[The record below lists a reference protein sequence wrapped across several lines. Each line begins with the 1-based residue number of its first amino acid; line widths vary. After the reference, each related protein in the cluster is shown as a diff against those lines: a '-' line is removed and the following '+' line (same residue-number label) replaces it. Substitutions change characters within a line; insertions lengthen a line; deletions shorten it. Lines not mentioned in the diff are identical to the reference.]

1 MEIKLDINALVNDF
15 VSWLKRF
22 VPTFFFGFVCG
33 VVFAAVRLS
42 NG

>member
-1 MEIKLDINALVNDF
+1 MDIKIDVNILVNDF
-15 VSWLKRF
+15 VTWLKRF

-33 VVFAAVRLS
+33 VVFAVTRLY